1 MSKSGGC
8 EKVKFKRAGSKAVNS
23 ITYQVSDVG
32 KLLDSVS
39 RVSDKGNAVIF
50 RSGSYILNEASF
62 EKIPT
67 VEERGTSGSDEDS
80 EENGGGE
87 SELKNDMTMT
97 MTRPVKAIQQV
108 SVDLALWT

>member
-8 EKVKFKRAGSKAVNS
+8 EKVTFKRAGSNAVNS

-39 RVSDKGNAVIF
+39 RVLDKGNAVIF

-67 VEERGTSGSDEDS
+67 VEERGTFGF
-80 EENGGGE
+80 
-87 SELKNDMTMT
+87 
-97 MTRPVKAIQQV
+97 
-108 SVDLALWT
+108 

>member
-8 EKVKFKRAGSKAVNS
+8 EKVKFKRAGSNAVNS
-23 ITYQVSDVG
+23 VTYQVSDVG

-39 RVSDKGNAVIF
+39 RVLDKGNDVIF

-67 VEERGTSGSDEDS
+67 VG
-80 EENGGGE
+80 
-87 SELKNDMTMT
+87 
-97 MTRPVKAIQQV
+97 
-108 SVDLALWT
+108 